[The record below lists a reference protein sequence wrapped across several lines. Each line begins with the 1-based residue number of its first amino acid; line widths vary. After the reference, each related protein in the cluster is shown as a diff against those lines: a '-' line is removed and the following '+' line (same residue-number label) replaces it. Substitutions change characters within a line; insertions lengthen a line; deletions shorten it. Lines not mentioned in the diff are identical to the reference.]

1 MNFKDDDNSQKFF
14 EHISKVTF
22 KFDKYEYKFEQLYN
36 FFKDAKSPND
46 DFNIK
51 ILIDKKICSLFST
64 KNDKIRFY
72 FYNHLFDLELCDFM
86 NEKKEINKIC
96 STYEIYEI
104 IKKKKVT
111 FYYANKKIDNYN
123 ISPLMIK
130 NNKISLIY
138 YPETIEKINFGDKYI
153 YKEFEDKGFCPK
165 TFDNN
170 FYSYFPELQFF
181 QNLDIKIQYINT
193 KKREDLEVFIDQ
205 YLQDNKIIKLTGPS
219 GIGKSFFLLYLSRTT
234 HNYLYLNLA
243 VLNYLFNQNNNVR
256 LINMIITEINRL
268 KLSEE
273 NKKDL
278 NKYFEELKIIDLD
291 AIIKYLINYFIEQK
305 NTIKIIM
312 DQFKT
317 KYFKSWENLE
327 NVINKSKSEI
337 NLIICSSINDHNIRD
352 SVCRSINN
360 FINKEK
366 INTEDELNVTSKAI
380 SSEYFYISNLFDKE
394 SLNLLYNSEE
404 GFKIKDEYKIIY
416 ELFDYIPKYVFDI
429 NRADNISI
437 KIDKINEKIK
447 QKFQDFYK
455 LDKNDINLKLKL
467 SYLRRYIGKKFSIK
481 NFNNIISDFSLKYF
495 TIKFYVDEEEIDFL
509 KEEMPVTDFQIDYSF
524 SYISEIIEEMALES
538 NDSFFDNGIYKEHTG
553 STIGGYFELIAI
565 DKIKKKLLAL
575 PNNNF
580 EYIINVDRINEMN
593 MIKLTMGNIINNNL
607 QLIKEMKE
615 EKTKENN
622 LLNNEENDNIEKSTN
637 LLKKED
643 SKTMDMEAL
652 FDYEK
657 HPPFEESER
666 IKFEANYLIQN
677 TTINEIKNSFLKEN
691 NLRIYDDSGK
701 LLISTRLFETTTSKD
716 KIKKLK
722 TQTSDEQNYHFFKDK
737 NILITQFYE
746 NAAAFDLAYL
756 YGNSEKKVFIG
767 FQMKSYRDYCD
778 NNTFSFS
785 KENIIKQSQLL
796 LFNSKILLNIDI
808 VELNYIIVGLYFKNE
823 NNLKEG
829 VSYSENLIKFCEK
842 NKFKLILYDPFEK
855 KFLDE
860 KKNYISEINVPDKNM
875 NLLEEEDIQPF
886 EENIDSQNNKFLQ
899 RKTKRQLESE
909 LIELTKKN
917 NSYDN
922 EKKLALSPIM
932 AFVDLIKKEFNLNKL
947 KYGGSCRIE
956 DSCKLRVPKEG
967 FMFIFYKKNY
977 DEFEGLERFYA
988 LTQNNKKFLAYDF
1001 QTKKNLKFDYI
1012 FFYFTLFDTEE
1023 KYYIFQMEK

>member
-701 LLISTRLFETTTSKD
+701 LLISTRLFETNTSKD

-977 DEFEGLERFYA
+977 GEFEGLERFYA